1 MFQTCNVVNRG
12 SEHIN
17 TPTGRVVMATD
28 RAQRRVSYGR
38 ALFQIAR
45 TRERVRACVRVQLH
59 VPAELSLLA
68 TAAQ

>member
-1 MFQTCNVVNRG
+1 
-12 SEHIN
+12 
-17 TPTGRVVMATD
+17 MATD
-28 RAQRRVSYGR
+28 RAQRRASYGR

-45 TRERVRACVRVQLH
+45 TRARVRACVRVQLH